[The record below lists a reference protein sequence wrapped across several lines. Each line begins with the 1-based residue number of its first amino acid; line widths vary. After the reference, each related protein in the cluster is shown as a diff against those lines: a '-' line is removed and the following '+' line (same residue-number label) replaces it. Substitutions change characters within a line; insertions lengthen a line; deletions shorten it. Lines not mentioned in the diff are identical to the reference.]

1 MQQNTIQNEVSKYI
15 AERIILAHMREES
28 YKVYIVLPEK
38 SGFSGK
44 LEERSAPEQELFF
57 HLQMHSIYRGKNSIQ
72 AYLDDWNLKQGRI
85 QHFRTILEFRLR
97 PARTVRGIPV

>member
-15 AERIILAHMREES
+15 AERIILAHMREEL

-44 LEERSAPEQELFF
+44 LEERTAAEQELFF
-57 HLQMHSIYRGKNSIQ
+57 HLQMHSIYRGKNSIK
-72 AYLDDWNLKQGRI
+72 AYIDDWNQKQGMDS
-85 QHFRTILEFRLR
+85 HCHLKDFKLSH
-97 PARTVRGIPV
+97 